1 MSIKNYNALYG
12 LWKDAGQGI
21 ASKARLSN
29 ARTELIMIDNLL
41 NMLVVQEKWT
51 FPENIPELQGCQEG
65 FL

>member
-51 FPENIPELQGCQEG
+51 FPENIPE
-65 FL
+65 